1 MSVFVIVLGILA
13 ILAAVAAA
21 IINVYYGSKERTDH
35 SKRNALYA
43 AGALAGLA
51 TLFIIVLMIVASMG
65 GGHKSP
71 HRLSSSFIREG
82 DIAGKWL

>member
-13 ILAAVAAA
+13 ILAAIAAA
-21 IINVYYGSKERTDH
+21 VINVYYGSKERVDH

-51 TLFIIVLMIVASMG
+51 TLFIIVLMIVASV
-65 GGHKSP
+65 GGHKNP
-71 HRLSSSFIREG
+71 HHVSSSFIR
-82 DIAGKWL
+82 